1 MIVFIEF
8 TVCYWSFWQFRCK
21 RFTFDSHHP
30 ISIFP
35 CYHPSFPNPLV
46 SSRANPSAP
55 KISRFQYSNQ
65 NSYELKIESPL
76 STWSMIWF
84 GCGDS
89 CLFSHQWLLIII
101 NFPIK
106 SIIFD
111 KTLLW
116 LPCTSL
122 CFDRVFPCFHVIKAL
137 WSWHPWHPS
146 ARTTPTTRRTRRLR
160 GGGGGG
166 EGGDDG
172 DDPVPATPG
181 TVKKGSKRRKTA
193 GFWLDSDWILMGID
207 GTMMGIDRI
216 MIIDGLYRIWYIY
229 IYVYMYTCISYIYIH
244 FGRHFGFGNA
254 NYHTFLPQK
263 CFAGNSPAFGWTSC
277 EINEIQT
284 TSQHHSNRRNWD

>member
-1 MIVFIEF
+1 MSLQCFVGISDNLCVKDLPLI
-8 TVCYWSFWQFRCK
+8 
-21 RFTFDSHHP
+21 P
-30 ISIFP
+30 IIPFP

-46 SSRANPSAP
+46 SSRANPAAP
-55 KISRFQYSNQ
+55 KISRFQYFHQ

-111 KTLLW
+111 ETFLW
-116 LPCTSL
+116 LPWTSL

-137 WSWHPWHPS
+137 WRWHPWHPS

-181 TVKKGSKRRKTA
+181 TVKKEIQREKNCWILI
-193 GFWLDSDWILMGID
+193 GFWWDFDRILMGLWWVLIGLWLLMD
-207 GTMMGIDRI
+207 NTGI
-216 MIIDGLYRIWYIY
+216 
-229 IYVYMYTCISYIYIH
+229 YIYIH

-263 CFAGNSPAFGWTSC
+263 CFAGNSPAFGWTGC
-277 EINEIQT
+277 EIIEIQT
-284 TSQHHSNRRNWD
+284 TSQHHSNRRNCD